1 MLCYSILGVFEK
13 TGFFAPTI
21 LKKEAGIPM
30 LKALIVVLMLAVMA
44 SLFSGLFF
52 LIKDGGKS
60 NRVVNSLAV
69 RVALSII
76 LLVVILIALWQGSLT
91 LNPTP

>member
-1 MLCYSILGVFEK
+1 
-13 TGFFAPTI
+13 
-21 LKKEAGIPM
+21 M
-30 LKALIVVLMLAVMA
+30 LKIVIVVLMLAVVV

-60 NRVVNSLAV
+60 NRVLNSLAL
-69 RVALSII
+69 RVALSIA
-76 LLVVILIALWQGSLT
+76 LLAVILIALWQGGLT

>member
-1 MLCYSILGVFEK
+1 
-13 TGFFAPTI
+13 
-21 LKKEAGIPM
+21 M
-30 LKALIVVLMLAVMA
+30 LKAVVVILMLAVVA

-52 LIKDGGKS
+52 LIKDGGKT

-69 RVALSII
+69 RVALSVLL
-76 LLVVILIALWQGSLT
+76 LLVIVISLWQGSLV